1 MPQIDSLKDSFVD
14 AISTAARIWAERW
27 WEGGN
32 NGPPVALAAPAPEP
46 QNDPLL
52 TREEA
57 AKLLK
62 VSPTQITRMRSK
74 GKIEPVRHLLPGK
87 VRYKRSDLERF
98 IDKRR

>member
-1 MPQIDSLKDSFVD
+1 MPRTDLLKDSFVE

-46 QNDPLL
+46 DNDPVL
-52 TREEA
+52 TRVEA
-57 AKLLK
+57 ARVLK

-74 GKIEPVRHLLPGK
+74 GQIKAVERLLPGK
-87 VRYKRSDLERF
+87 VRFRRSDIEKF